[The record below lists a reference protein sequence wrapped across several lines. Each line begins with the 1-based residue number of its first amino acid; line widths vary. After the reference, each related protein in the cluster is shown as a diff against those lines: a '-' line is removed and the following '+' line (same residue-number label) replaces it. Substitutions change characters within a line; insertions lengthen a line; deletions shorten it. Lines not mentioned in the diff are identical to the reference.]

1 MAVND
6 KSDLGDAVTWWVKN
20 KNKVYAAILVIVG
33 VLGGNA
39 DRVNELLPTVEH
51 SHDDIVERLD
61 NLEGRVIILEDSLPK
76 FNVPD

>member
-51 SHDDIVERLD
+51 SHDDIIERLD
-61 NLEGRVIILEDSLPK
+61 NLDGRVIILEDSLPK

>member
-1 MAVND
+1 MAEDN
-6 KSDLGDAVTWWVKN
+6 KADLGDAVSWWVKN

-61 NLEGRVIILEDSLPK
+61 NLEGRVIILEDSLPR